1 MRHCRDMPLIVAV
14 VLTEVT
20 IKQEEDTAEEADN
33 RSPAIAEEEAALEE
47 SITGSPNNLHD
58 RLAGPNVA
66 ADAGNQQPN
75 GTSRQDGALQEGP
88 EARGVHC
95 KVPVTTHCAC
105 KGKPT

>member
-1 MRHCRDMPLIVAV
+1 MLLIVAV

-33 RSPAIAEEEAALEE
+33 RSPAIVEEEVAVEE

-58 RLAGPNVA
+58 RLAGPNVT

-75 GTSRQDGALQEGP
+75 GTSRQDGALQEG
-88 EARGVHC
+88 ETHGVHY

-105 KGKPT
+105 KGKPM